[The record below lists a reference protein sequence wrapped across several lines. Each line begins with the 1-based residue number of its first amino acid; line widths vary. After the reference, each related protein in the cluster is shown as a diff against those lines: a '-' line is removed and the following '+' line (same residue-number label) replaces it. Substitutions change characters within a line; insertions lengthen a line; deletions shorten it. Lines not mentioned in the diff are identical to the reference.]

1 MNLSK
6 RRFLNAGTA
15 LGLALAVCGP
25 AAAADPIKLR
35 IGWPSP
41 MVGPHGAGAKAFA
54 WPRVAS
60 RPSSFRAARSAASAR
75 WWRRCSSARRR
86 WQSPVPR

>member
-54 WPRVAS
+54 EELERLAPGRFAPEDRLRPES
-60 RPSSFRAARSAASAR
+60 RR
-75 WWRRCSSARRR
+75 
-86 WQSPVPR
+86 